1 MSTAE
6 YDIRRATAADL
17 DGIRTLLDTC
27 GLPASDLTAQSLDG
41 FYVAV
46 RDAEIVGVAGLE
58 PAGDAALLRS
68 VAVQPGLRASGLG
81 TRLSNASIALAQ
93 ARSLGALYLIPNDE
107 VAQLFFARRGFTRI
121 ERNDVPEAIRA
132 LPEFTHLCPQTH
144 PCWWKPLN
152 SDCA

>member
-46 RDAEIVGVAGLE
+46 RDAKIVGVAGLE

-93 ARSLGALYLIPNDE
+93 ARSLGALYL
-107 VAQLFFARRGFTRI
+107 
-121 ERNDVPEAIRA
+121 
-132 LPEFTHLCPQTH
+132 
-144 PCWWKPLN
+144 
-152 SDCA
+152 